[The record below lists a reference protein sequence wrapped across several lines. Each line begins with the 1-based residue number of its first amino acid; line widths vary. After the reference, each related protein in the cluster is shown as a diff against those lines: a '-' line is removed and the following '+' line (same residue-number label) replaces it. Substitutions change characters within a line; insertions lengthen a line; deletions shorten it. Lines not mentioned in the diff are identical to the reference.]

1 MSNVTNHHPLRQ
13 RLLGEK
19 ILSPDQWRVA
29 EVESKKQ
36 QRPMVEML
44 VTLGFLSEAVLSDLL
59 SDGTNLPLLDL
70 SKTLLSPDSFSH
82 FPKTLAETHQIF
94 PLFQD
99 NEALHLAIIN
109 PGDLLAR
116 DAVRQHFSQCSVFH
130 YYRVTQAH
138 FLEALSRIY
147 DYDLSLEGIF
157 RDMDAMNSHSD
168 DDEYSNPTVR
178 LVTVMLLEALRHR
191 ASDIHLEPERYF
203 IRVRYRIDGH
213 LSQAITFHERHWR
226 AFCIR
231 LKLMAFLD
239 IAETRFPQ
247 NGRFSRFVGGRELD
261 FRLSFHPTYYGENVV
276 IRLLDKTNGVKSLE
290 SLGFE
295 ETQISLLKRVVQY
308 PQGLVVF
315 TGPTGSGKTT
325 TLYALLAHM
334 GALTR
339 NVMTLEQPIE
349 YQLPLIR
356 QTEILEKGRL
366 TFAEGIR
373 SLLRQDPDILF
384 VGEIRDLE
392 TAQMALRASMT
403 GHPIYTTLHAG
414 DSFGV
419 VQRLKDLGLRMED
432 FLSHLTCVVNQRLVR
447 RYCSETKAYRGR
459 IPVAEILV
467 VDEEVRDLFRKNM
480 PIQEIRQLMNK
491 QGFLSLRNH
500 AKVLVEKGLTT
511 EEEILAVLGVEEGE
525 HAALSIYNP

>member
-1 MSNVTNHHPLRQ
+1 MLNTANHHLHQ

-29 EVESKKQ
+29 EVEAKKQ
-36 QRPMVEML
+36 QRPVAEML

-59 SDGTNLPLLDL
+59 SEGMSLPLLDL
-70 SKTLLSPDSFSH
+70 SKTLLSRNSFPH
-82 FPKTLAETHQIF
+82 FEKKLAEAHGIL

-99 NEALHLAIIN
+99 QEALHLAILKPN
-109 PGDLLAR
+109 DLLAR
-116 DAVRQHFSQCSVFH
+116 DAVRQHFPASSIFH

-138 FLEALSRIY
+138 FLEGLSRIY

-157 RDMDAMNSHSD
+157 RDMDATHNHLEEEGYD
-168 DDEYSNPTVR
+168 NPTVR
-178 LVTVMLLEALRHR
+178 LVTVMLLEALRHG

-203 IRVRYRIDGH
+203 IRVRYRVDGH
-213 LSQAITFHERHWR
+213 LSQAITFHERHWK
-226 AFCIR
+226 ALCIR
-231 LKLMAFLD
+231 LKLMASLD

-247 NGRFSRFVGGRELD
+247 NGRFSRFVGGKEMD

-276 IRLLDKTNGVKSLE
+276 IRLLDKTSGVKSLE

-295 ETQISLLKRVVQY
+295 EAQITLLKHVVQQ
-308 PQGLVVF
+308 PQGLVIF

-325 TLYALLAHM
+325 TLYALLSHM

-339 NVMTLEQPIE
+339 NIMTLEQPIE

-366 TFAEGIR
+366 TFGEGIR

-403 GHPIYTTLHAG
+403 GHPVYTTLHAG
-414 DSFGV
+414 DSFAV
-419 VQRLKDLGLRMED
+419 VQRLQDLGLRPED
-432 FLSHLTCVVNQRLVR
+432 FLSHVTCVVNQRLVR
-447 RYCSETKAYRGR
+447 HYCSKTRSYHGR
-459 IPVAEILV
+459 IPVAEILMI
-467 VDEEVRDLFRKNM
+467 DEEVRTLFRNNM
-480 PIQEIRQLMNK
+480 PIHQIRQILHK
-491 QGFLSLRNH
+491 RGFLSLQDK

-511 EEEILAVLGVEEGE
+511 EEEILAVLGTGEGE
-525 HAALSIYNP
+525 YAALPLHTA